1 MLVLAG
7 WWYRPDYIIN
17 ELNVN
22 SVITSPAHDEML
34 PINLSSVHEPYLLKG
49 YAYSGIGNLLQ
60 DRGIQILSILRKEF
74 QMMTFG

>member
-22 SVITSPAHDEML
+22 SVITSPAHDETL

-60 DRGIQILSILRKEF
+60 DRGIQILIILRKEF
-74 QMMTFG
+74 